1 MAALDSKWP
10 TLVDVANSMDPNG
23 KTGPV
28 AEILTETNEML
39 LDIPWF
45 EGNLPTGHRT
55 SIRTGLPAGTFRQY
69 YGGVQPDKSTRAQ
82 VTENTCMLEA
92 YAEIDKALADL
103 NGNTAAFR
111 LQEDSA
117 FIEGMSQQVQ
127 DVLIYGDANL
137 QIEKAT
143 GFAPR
148 YNSLSAAN
156 AENIIVGG
164 GSSTDNASIWLVVW
178 GPGKVFGIF
187 PKGSK
192 AGLSM
197 DDKGQVTIENVDGNG
212 GRMEA
217 YRTHYKWDFGLCVAD
232 WRYVIRIPNID
243 RSALT
248 ADLSGGANIAD
259 LMFQAMQ
266 QVPSLI
272 GRPVFYMDRS
282 LKTMLGRQL
291 AGSVKQSTLTTTQ
304 VGGVLME
311 SFHGIPIRR
320 VDKMRPDEA
329 RVV

>member
-1 MAALDSKWP
+1 MAALTSTWP
-10 TLVDVANSMDPNG
+10 TLVDVANSMDPDG
-23 KTGPV
+23 KTAPV
-28 AEILTETNEML
+28 AEILTESNEML
-39 LDIPWF
+39 LDIPWL
-45 EGNLPTGHRT
+45 EGNLPVGHRT

-82 VTENTCMLEA
+82 ITENTCMLES

-111 LQEDSA
+111 TQEDSS

-127 DVLIYGDANL
+127 DTLIYGNANVT
-137 QIEKAT
+137 IEKAT
-143 GFAPR
+143 GLAPR

-156 AENIIVGG
+156 GENIITGG
-164 GSSTDNASIWLVVW
+164 GIGTDNASIWLVVW
-178 GPGKVFGIF
+178 GPGKVFGIY

-197 DDKGQVTIENVDGNG
+197 DDKGQVTIENVDGSG

-232 WRYVIRIPNID
+232 WRYVVRIANID
-243 RSALT
+243 RSLLSKDLT
-248 ADLSGGANIAD
+248 TGAELAD
-259 LMFQAMQ
+259 LMYQAMLK
-266 QVPSLI
+266 VPSLT
-272 GRPVFYMDRS
+272 GRAVFYMDRS
-282 LKTMLGRQL
+282 LQTMLGRQL
-291 AGSVKQSTLTTTQ
+291 SNSVKQSTLSVTQ
-304 VGGVLME
+304 VGGVVTE

-329 RVV
+329 LVS